1 MSCDGKEVPK
11 SMDHFCIYPVYVM
24 SLEIMIVNAPDQNST
39 AWSYL
44 TENRE
49 SIFLLD
55 ELRAVVPAE
64 VRGKK
69 LPPSRDS
76 PPSARYT
83 GDTRCATPCLCGRF
97 RIGVHTC
104 ITHWFSIFNNVTVVS
119 ISQANS
125 PTQIR

>member
-1 MSCDGKEVPK
+1 MSCDGEEGAK

-64 VRGKK
+64 VRGKNFPFAEIFPRV
-69 LPPSRDS
+69 LDIRVIHVVPPLVCVVDS
-76 PPSARYT
+76 AL
-83 GDTRCATPCLCGRF
+83 AFIL
-97 RIGVHTC
+97 
-104 ITHWFSIFNNVTVVS
+104 
-119 ISQANS
+119 A
-125 PTQIR
+125 